1 MQQLRKKTV
10 SSQPVNAASIIGSLL
25 EEGILTDNAQPNST
39 TEFPCVNGA
48 SVGQSTPS
56 ESVSDVTYSHVI
68 CEDTVWEWLGWSVTW
83 DLFHIEI

>member
-10 SSQPVNAASIIGSLL
+10 SSSQPVNAASIIGSLL

-68 CEDTVWEWLGWSVTW
+68 CEDTVWE
-83 DLFHIEI
+83 